1 MTKQEHREI
10 AATCMLSMRE
20 ATGIDW
26 TIRIDMRPGEPA
38 KFSAMPMCDANELSS
53 ALLAFCVYHTMRGW
67 RKPTLSDAAFALL
80 LSWCL
85 YNQKRG
91 SDV

>member
-1 MTKQEHREI
+1 MTRQEHREI
-10 AATCMLSMRE
+10 AATCMLSMHE
-20 ATGIDW
+20 ATGIEW
-26 TIRIDMRPGEPA
+26 TIRLEIIPDEPVR
-38 KFSAMPMCDANELSS
+38 FSAMPSDANDLSS
-53 ALLAFCVYHTMRGW
+53 ALLGFCVYHAKRGW
-67 RKPTLSDAAFALL
+67 RKRTLSDAAFALL